1 MKTLPKIVPT
11 REQLLLIS
19 DPRPGVTVIR
29 GAAGSGKTTTALL
42 MLKLQSKFWLDR
54 KKRQNLEGDV
64 NILVLTFNRTLR
76 GYIENLAKVEIE
88 GINGL
93 NLTILTFAKWALSVI
108 PPVEVETKQTAE
120 KIKQLAKRLPLPED
134 FIYEEMDYL
143 TGRFLPSR
151 LDEYL
156 NCEREGRG
164 RTPRVEKELRKRII
178 EEVINPYSDF
188 KKQNK
193 IVDWNDLPGIIIEKN
208 NLPKYQIIIA
218 DETQDFSANQMRA
231 IMKCAANPST
241 VIFVMDAAQRIYPR
255 GFLWNEVGITSV
267 RSYRLKENHRN
278 TIQICR
284 FAKPLF
290 EGLDIGDDGS
300 IPDLNSCKK
309 EGPIPVILKGRYS
322 KQVAYAIDFIKSYV
336 DLLNKSVGF
345 MHPKGGRWFNYL
357 KSELRKASLEFV
369 EITREDEWPKGS
381 ENIAL
386 STMHSGKGLEFDHVF
401 LLGLNDETTPHGN
414 EEGDATLESLR
425 RTLAMAITRAR
436 ESVILGYKPGEA
448 SSLIQFLDKKTYREQ
463 TL

>member
-11 REQLLLIS
+11 REQLVLIT

-42 MLKLQSKFWLDR
+42 LLKQQSKFWLDR

-76 GYIENLAKVEIE
+76 GYIEDLAKAEIE
-88 GINGL
+88 GIDGL
-93 NLTILTFAKWALSVI
+93 DLGIFTFAKWALSILSDVRI
-108 PPVEVETKQTAE
+108 LKNREAE
-120 KIKQLAKRLPLPED
+120 KKIKRLAKHLPLSGD
-134 FIYEEMDYL
+134 FVCEEVDYL
-143 TGRFLPSR
+143 MGRFLPSE
-151 LDEYL
+151 LEEYVS
-156 NCEREGRG
+156 CERVGRG
-164 RTPRVEKELRKRII
+164 RAPRIDKELRGRII
-178 EEVINPYSDF
+178 EQVVKPYSDF
-188 KKQNK
+188 KKQSGY
-193 IVDWNDLPGIIIEKN
+193 VDWNDLPGIIIEADK
-208 NLPKYQIIIA
+208 LPKYQIIIA

-231 IMKCAANPST
+231 IIKCAANPSH

-255 GFLWNEVGITSV
+255 GFVWNEVGVTNV
-267 RSYRLKENHRN
+267 RSYHLKENHRN
-278 TIQICR
+278 TVQICR

-300 IPDLNSCKK
+300 IPDLDSCKK
-309 EGPIPVILKGRYS
+309 EGPMPVILKGRYS
-322 KQVAYAIDFIKSYV
+322 EQAAYAIDYIKSYV
-336 DLLNKSVGF
+336 DLSSKSVGF
-345 MHPKGGRWFNYL
+345 MHPKGWFEYL
-357 KSELRKASLEFV
+357 KRELGKASLEFV
-369 EITREDEWPKGS
+369 EITREDEWPKGP

-401 LLGLNDETTPHGN
+401 LLGLNDKTTPHGD

-425 RTLAMAITRAR
+425 RALAMAITRAR

-448 SSLIQFLDKKTYREQ
+448 SSLIQFLDKKTCREQ